1 MGRFAWFAYGF
12 LFCRTYKNLSR
23 LTEHRPML
31 RKSAGNALPHRVRR
45 CVLFIILR
53 GGQKSTAIRAFG
65 SKQSDLD
72 FRTWTFGLG
81 LSDLDF
87 RTWTFGLG
95 LSDLDFWARTFRT
108 WTFGLGLWTWTF

>member
-12 LFCRTYKNLSR
+12 LFCRTYKNLYR

-53 GGQKSTAIRAFG
+53 GGRISTAIRAFG
-65 SKQSDLD
+65 CKQSN
-72 FRTWTFGLG
+72 WTNVTLEETDHRQKKLYV
-81 LSDLDF
+81 LSLNNKTISE
-87 RTWTFGLG
+87 RQSK
-95 LSDLDFWARTFRT
+95 LSKKE
-108 WTFGLGLWTWTF
+108 